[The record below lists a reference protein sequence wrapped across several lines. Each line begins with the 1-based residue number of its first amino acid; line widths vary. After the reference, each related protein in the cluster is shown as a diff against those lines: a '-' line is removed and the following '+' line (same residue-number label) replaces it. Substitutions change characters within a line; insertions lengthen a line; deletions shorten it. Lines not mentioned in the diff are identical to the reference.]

1 MSIEEDRQKSAKRA
15 ITADTTLVEVA
26 HTLSALC
33 QLRPEKAE
41 QFMADWLGG
50 WVQRGA
56 YPSYTVGEVS
66 QAAFWELL
74 SRFMSRY
81 IDYLTTEQQAKFVMD
96 NLPSFVAK
104 DNFQRCVSAL
114 VEHCSDP
121 ESVELLRNAGEAAD
135 LLTSSSLRA
144 VLGDIAGPVVS
155 TPWRE

>member
-1 MSIEEDRQKSAKRA
+1 MSIDNQRS
-15 ITADTTLVEVA
+15 IGPDTTLLEVA
-26 HTLSALC
+26 RTLSALC

-41 QFMADWLGG
+41 QFMTDWLQD
-50 WVQRGA
+50 WVQRGV
-56 YPSYTVGEVS
+56 YPSYTVGENP

-74 SRFMSRY
+74 SRFISRY
-81 IDYLTTEQQAKFVMD
+81 VDYLTTEQQAKFVME
-96 NLPSFVAK
+96 NLPSVVAK

-121 ESVELLRNAGEAAD
+121 ESVELLRHAGEAAD